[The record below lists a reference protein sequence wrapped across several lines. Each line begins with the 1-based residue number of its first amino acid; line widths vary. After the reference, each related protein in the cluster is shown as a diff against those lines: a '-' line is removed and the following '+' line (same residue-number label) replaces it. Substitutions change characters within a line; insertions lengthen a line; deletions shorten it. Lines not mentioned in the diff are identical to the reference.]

1 MPWIDENGEE
11 HEGKHP
17 RLIAREILAR
27 DFGEDEYPLYH
38 TDPPRPEIVAPDE
51 VDSGEEDED

>member
-1 MPWIDENGEE
+1 MSWIDENGEE

-38 TDPPRPEIVAPDE
+38 TDTEIVAPDE
-51 VDSGEEDED
+51 VGSGGEGED